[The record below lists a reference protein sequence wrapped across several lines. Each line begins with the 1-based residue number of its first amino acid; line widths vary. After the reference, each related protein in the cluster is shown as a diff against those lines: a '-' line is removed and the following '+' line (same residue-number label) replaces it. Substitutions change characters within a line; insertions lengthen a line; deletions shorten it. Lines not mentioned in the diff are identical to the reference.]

1 MLVDE
6 PRTPAIRALL
16 DDDPA
21 MLVWWGTEVECV
33 SAIARLE
40 RSEAITARVVSRG
53 IGRLEA
59 FAADWREIDLA
70 TSVRGAA
77 IRVVR
82 IHPLRAADAFQLAA
96 AIEGSERSPDSL
108 PFVTLDRRLA
118 RAAELEGFNVIEPE
132 ARAR

>member
-40 RSEAITARVVSRG
+40 RGEAITARVVRRG
-53 IGRLEA
+53 IDRLEA

-70 TSVRGAA
+70 TSVRGTALRA
-77 IRVVR
+77 VR

-96 AIEGSERSPDSL
+96 AIEGSERNPDSL
-108 PFVTLDRRLA
+108 PFVTLGRRLA